1 MSVMLSLI
9 AAVAAN
15 LPVDTIAS
23 RMDYQLWSY
32 PQEKIHVDT
41 DRGAYLGGDTVR
53 FRAFLVDAA
62 THRPAEGSEYVYV
75 ELRDPFGKVAGRV
88 KVKRRD
94 GRFAGML
101 PLPKEMAEG
110 AYTLSAYTL
119 FMQNQGQE
127 YFFRKPLPVK
137 SYYSLKYKLDS
148 EFTPDGRLHVSLT
161 EGQGRRPVESES
173 LTLSGPDGVVAD
185 AGRKK
190 SSYTFRISDKVRDG
204 GVVSVRF
211 DNYEKFIALPP
222 DTSRL
227 QVSFHPEGGHL
238 IPGEMN
244 TVAFRAVDKAGR
256 GVDVGGAVFG
266 RNGERVAGL
275 HSRRSGTGTVQFIPE
290 SGCEYTARI
299 AGRDYPL
306 PAVEASAAVVRVATN
321 KADRLTVSASGAVP
335 DEALLLAHSRGRLLY
350 ADTVSSGRPVRF
362 ASDAL
367 GDGGTVQ
374 FLLADSQ
381 GRLLS
386 SRLAFV
392 YPREVPDSLIGPGDY
407 SVSVTASEYAVPDT
421 ANSIVAQ
428 LLLQSELGDYV
439 EDAAYYFRRPDR
451 TVRADLD
458 ALLLTQDWKRYDLAA
473 VIGGRITDPQMP
485 MEIGGELS
493 GVVKSR
499 WRGKPL
505 EGADVNV
512 LAPSME
518 YAATVK
524 TDSLGRFAVTGVD
537 WPDGTAFV
545 FQATGKKGDREHNFE
560 VDRDR
565 FPDNNSV
572 IIPRWQAAG
581 TASDPDFGPILG
593 YGSDILLNEITVT
606 AEKSEEEMQALISQA
621 LGIKSIDEEY
631 FESRAITTYEEALR
645 AFPGIRVEN
654 GRVKYAGARGSR
666 FSTIYE
672 EVEFWVDGVQWTS
685 VFAAASKYTEPMD
698 SKQSTTSAPSQQQR
712 HQNMLQKTAMRM
724 TGHMLPEDLAMQ
736 QFENSQSVLNEFAGS
751 YPFNIVEKIEFL
763 RPNAAL
769 IVSNTAA
776 MNAGALIITTKKGV
790 KGQNWTDNLFL
801 QIQKPLGYQSIQEAY
816 QPHYQYCET
825 VDGTVATAV
834 WTPSTDYFY
843 QTDPVK
849 RAVISGISSD
859 TGLPV
864 FIVK

>member
-1 MSVMLSLI
+1 MSILLSL
-9 AAVAAN
+9 ATAVAAS
-15 LPVDTIAS
+15 LPVDTIAA
-23 RMDYQLWSY
+23 RMNYQLWSY

-41 DRGAYLGGDTVR
+41 DRGVYLGGDTVR

-148 EFTPDGRLHVSLT
+148 EFTPDGRLRVSLT
-161 EGQGRRPVESES
+161 EGNGRRPVESES

-222 DTSRL
+222 DTSRIR
-227 QVSFHPEGGHL
+227 VSFHPEGGHL

-244 TVAFRAVDKAGR
+244 TVAFRAVDTAGR
-256 GVDVGGAVFG
+256 GVDVSGTVLDRTGGY
-266 RNGERVAGL
+266 VADL
-275 HSRRSGTGTVQFIPE
+275 QPRRPGTGTVQFIPE
-290 SGCEYTARI
+290 SGGQYTARI

-306 PAVEASAAVVRVATN
+306 PAVESSAAVVRVATN
-321 KADRLTVSASGAVP
+321 KADRLTVSASGSVP
-335 DEALLLAHSRGRLLY
+335 DGSLLLAHSRGRLLY
-350 ADTVSSGRPVRF
+350 ADTVAAGRPVRF
-362 ASDAL
+362 SSDAL

-374 FLLADSQ
+374 FLLADAQ
-381 GRLLS
+381 GRILS

-392 YPREVPDSLIGPGDY
+392 YPPEVPDSLIGPGDY
-407 SVSVTASEYAVPDT
+407 AVSVTAADYAVPDT

-428 LLLQSELGDYV
+428 LLLQSELNDYV

-458 ALLLTQDWKRYDLAA
+458 ALLLTHEWTRYDIPA
-473 VIGGRITDPQMP
+473 VIGGKITEPQMP

-493 GVVKSR
+493 GMVKSR

-524 TDSLGRFAVTGVD
+524 TDAQGRFTVTGVD

-565 FPDNNSV
+565 FPENNSV
-572 IIPRWQAAG
+572 IIPRWHAAD

-606 AEKSEEEMQALISQA
+606 AAKSEEEMHAAMFQA
-621 LGIKSIDEEY
+621 LG
-631 FESRAITTYEEALR
+631 
-645 AFPGIRVEN
+645 
-654 GRVKYAGARGSR
+654 
-666 FSTIYE
+666 
-672 EVEFWVDGVQWTS
+672 
-685 VFAAASKYTEPMD
+685 
-698 SKQSTTSAPSQQQR
+698 
-712 HQNMLQKTAMRM
+712 
-724 TGHMLPEDLAMQ
+724 
-736 QFENSQSVLNEFAGS
+736 
-751 YPFNIVEKIEFL
+751 
-763 RPNAAL
+763 
-769 IVSNTAA
+769 
-776 MNAGALIITTKKGV
+776 
-790 KGQNWTDNLFL
+790 
-801 QIQKPLGYQSIQEAY
+801 
-816 QPHYQYCET
+816 
-825 VDGTVATAV
+825 
-834 WTPSTDYFY
+834 
-843 QTDPVK
+843 
-849 RAVISGISSD
+849 
-859 TGLPV
+859 
-864 FIVK
+864 

>member
-148 EFTPDGRLHVSLT
+148 EFTPDGRLRVSLT

-244 TVAFRAVDKAGR
+244 TVAFRAVDTAGR
-256 GVDVGGAVFG
+256 GVDVSGAVFG

-290 SGCEYTARI
+290 LGCEYTARI

-335 DEALLLAHSRGRLLY
+335 DGALLLAHSRGRLLY

-572 IIPRWQAAG
+572 IIPRWHAAD

-606 AEKSEEEMQALISQA
+606 AEKSEEEMQAAMFKA
-621 LGIKSIDEEY
+621 LGVKSVTDADMAVRN
-631 FESRAITTYEEALR
+631 FTTYEECLR
-645 AFPGIRVEN
+645 NIPGIRIVN
-654 GRVKYAGARGSR
+654 GAVYSTRASSIYGSG
-666 FSTIYE
+666 TG
-672 EVEFWVDGVQWTS
+672 VEFWVDGSLWNSFSLTG
-685 VFAAASKYTEPMD
+685 AAYIPSLRFMQPIGEQYTPV
-698 SKQSTTSAPSQQQR
+698 S
-712 HQNMLQKTAMRM
+712 
-724 TGHMLPEDLAMQ
+724 LPKADAVKLSE
-736 QFENSQSVLNEFAGS
+736 FENA
-751 YPFNIVEKIEFL
+751 YPLSTIKSIEYYNSSIAL
-763 RPNAAL
+763 MISSSAAY
-769 IVSNTAA
+769 NG
-776 MNAGALIITTKKGV
+776 GALVFKTKSYDKTPDWET
-790 KGQNWTDNLFL
+790 QLFTRVVT
-801 QIQKPLGYQSIQEAY
+801 PFGYQNKPATYRPYS
-816 QPHYQYCET
+816 QYRET
-825 VDGTVATAV
+825 IDGTVNTSV
-834 WTPSTDYFY
+834 WTPITDKVDSVDC
-843 QTDPVK
+843 QSK

-864 FIVK
+864 FIVKEAHQSEGRCGL

>member
-1 MSVMLSLI
+1 MLSLI

-321 KADRLTVSASGAVP
+321 KADRLTVSASGSVP
-335 DEALLLAHSRGRLLY
+335 DGALLLAHSRGRLLY

-362 ASDAL
+362 TSDAL

-381 GRLLS
+381 GRILS

-407 SVSVTASEYAVPDT
+407 SVSVTAAEYAVPDT

-606 AEKSEEEMQALISQA
+606 AEKSEEEMQAAMFQA
-621 LGIKSIDEEY
+621 LGVKSVTDADMAARN
-631 FESRAITTYEEALR
+631 FTTYEECLR
-645 AFPGIRVEN
+645 NIPGIRIVN
-654 GRVKYAGARGSR
+654 GAVYSTRASSIYGSG
-666 FSTIYE
+666 TG
-672 EVEFWVDGVQWTS
+672 VEFWVDGALCNSFSLTG
-685 VFAAASKYTEPMD
+685 AAYIPSLRFMQPIGEQYTPV
-698 SKQSTTSAPSQQQR
+698 S
-712 HQNMLQKTAMRM
+712 
-724 TGHMLPEDLAMQ
+724 LPKADAVKLSE
-736 QFENSQSVLNEFAGS
+736 FENA
-751 YPFNIVEKIEFL
+751 YPLSTIKSIEYYNSSIAL
-763 RPNAAL
+763 MISSSAAY
-769 IVSNTAA
+769 NG
-776 MNAGALIITTKKGV
+776 GALVFKTKSYDKTPDWET
-790 KGQNWTDNLFL
+790 QLFTRVVT
-801 QIQKPLGYQSIQEAY
+801 PFGYQNKPATY
-816 QPHYQYCET
+816 NPYYQYRET
-825 VDGTVATAV
+825 IDGTVNTSV
-834 WTPSTDYFY
+834 WTPITDKVDSVDC
-843 QTDPVK
+843 QSK
-849 RAVISGISSD
+849 CAVISGISSD

>member
-1 MSVMLSLI
+1 
-9 AAVAAN
+9 
-15 LPVDTIAS
+15 
-23 RMDYQLWSY
+23 
-32 PQEKIHVDT
+32 
-41 DRGAYLGGDTVR
+41 
-53 FRAFLVDAA
+53 
-62 THRPAEGSEYVYV
+62 
-75 ELRDPFGKVAGRV
+75 
-88 KVKRRD
+88 
-94 GRFAGML
+94 ML

-148 EFTPDGRLHVSLT
+148 EFTPDGRLRVSLT

-321 KADRLTVSASGAVP
+321 KADRLTVSASGSVP
-335 DEALLLAHSRGRLLY
+335 DGALLLAHSRGRLLY

-381 GRLLS
+381 GRILS

-606 AEKSEEEMQALISQA
+606 AEKSEEEMQAAMFKA
-621 LGIKSIDEEY
+621 LGVKSVTDADMAARN
-631 FESRAITTYEEALR
+631 FTTYEECLR
-645 AFPGIRVEN
+645 NIPGIRIVN
-654 GRVKYAGARGSR
+654 GAVYSTRASSIYGSG
-666 FSTIYE
+666 TG
-672 EVEFWVDGVQWTS
+672 VEFWVDGSLWNSFSLTG
-685 VFAAASKYTEPMD
+685 AAYIPSLRFMQPIGEQYTPV
-698 SKQSTTSAPSQQQR
+698 S
-712 HQNMLQKTAMRM
+712 
-724 TGHMLPEDLAMQ
+724 LPKADAVKLSE
-736 QFENSQSVLNEFAGS
+736 FENA
-751 YPFNIVEKIEFL
+751 YPLSTIKSIEYYNSSIAL
-763 RPNAAL
+763 MISSSAAY
-769 IVSNTAA
+769 NG
-776 MNAGALIITTKKGV
+776 GALVFKTKSYDKTPDWET
-790 KGQNWTDNLFL
+790 QLFTRVVT
-801 QIQKPLGYQSIQEAY
+801 PFGYQNKPATY
-816 QPHYQYCET
+816 NPYYQYRET
-825 VDGTVATAV
+825 IDGTVNTSV
-834 WTPSTDYFY
+834 WTPITDKVDSVDC
-843 QTDPVK
+843 QSK